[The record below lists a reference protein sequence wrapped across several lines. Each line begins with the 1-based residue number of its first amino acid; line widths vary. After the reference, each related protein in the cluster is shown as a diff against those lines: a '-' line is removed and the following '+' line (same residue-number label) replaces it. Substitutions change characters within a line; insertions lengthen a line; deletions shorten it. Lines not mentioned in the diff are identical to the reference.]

1 MKKLTVATLLLLA
14 SSAALAAPTTYKL
27 DPQHTYPSFEADHFG
42 GMSVWRG
49 KFNNSAGEVQ
59 IDRAAHAGEVTVT
72 VQAASINFGLEALEK
87 HVKSADFLDVE
98 KFPVATYKGKF
109 SKWNGDVPTE
119 VSGELTLHG
128 VTKPLALKIN
138 TFNCRQHPMSKKD
151 WCGIDASASFNRADF
166 GINYGDTYGFT
177 MGVKLAIQAEGY
189 KAE

>member
-14 SSAALAAPTTYKL
+14 SSAALAAPATYQL
-27 DPQHTYPSFEADHFG
+27 DPHHTFPSFEADHFG

-59 IDRAAHAGEVTVT
+59 IDRAAHTGEVTVT
-72 VQAASINFGLEALEK
+72 VQVASINFGLEALEK
-87 HVKSADFLDVE
+87 HVKSAEILDAE

-119 VSGELTLHG
+119 VNGELTLHG

-138 TFNCRQHPMSKKD
+138 TFNCRLHPQSKKD
-151 WCGIDASASFNRADF
+151 WCGIDASTSFSRADF
-166 GINYGDTYGFT
+166 GVNYGDAFGFT